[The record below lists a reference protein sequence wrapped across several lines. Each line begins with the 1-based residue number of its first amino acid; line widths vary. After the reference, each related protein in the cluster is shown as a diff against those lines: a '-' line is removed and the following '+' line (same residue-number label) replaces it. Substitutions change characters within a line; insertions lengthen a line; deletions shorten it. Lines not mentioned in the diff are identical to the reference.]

1 MVEAHDR
8 PTHKEDTT
16 KSTTRNATLPIRTVS
31 TKPANRPF
39 LAYVH
44 VGSSCT
50 EADQVTVPRYK
61 EHRDRQEALH
71 AAWLKKKEDR
81 EERIARGEKV
91 GPLEPDPTAQKEV
104 GLLGLLKL
112 ILYMTIIVAIAG
124 KFITGSFTW
133 EYHSKWLLLKT
144 YWPTGQR
151 LFSERLLSEFDG
163 TVPGKPIYLAA
174 SIDGD
179 VYDVTKGLAYQPGGS
194 YSFFAG
200 IDAARAFGTGCFK
213 EHRTHDIR
221 GLDDN
226 EMKSLVHWKHFYA
239 EHATYFKIG
248 RVLHKPIDPATPI
261 PEHCDP
267 KKRTKNG
274 PASRTDSPISSS
286 EMKGDGKTQHREL

>member
-1 MVEAHDR
+1 MVEAHDQ
-8 PTHKEDTT
+8 KEDNT

-39 LAYVH
+39 LA
-44 VGSSCT
+44 
-50 EADQVTVPRYK
+50 YK

-112 ILYMTIIVAIAG
+112 ILYMTIIAAIAG

-163 TVPGKPIYLAA
+163 AVPGKPIYLA
-174 SIDGD
+174 IDGD

-226 EMKSLVHWKHFYA
+226 EMKSLVHWKNFYA

-274 PASRTDSPISSS
+274 PASRTDSLISSS